1 MQIVS
6 STIIVLDAMNGLHI
20 LKLNKLGKIL
30 YEFNLLIDSF
40 TTFFYD
46 SKQELLFMG
55 KRGRIEQYQIK
66 ILSSIN
72 YKANRI

>member
-30 YEFNLLIDSF
+30 YESNLLIDSF

-46 SKQELLFMG
+46 SKQ
-55 KRGRIEQYQIK
+55 
-66 ILSSIN
+66 
-72 YKANRI
+72 